1 MPTSPALL
9 TVLLLAVAAIPFI
22 YYLIAIYS
30 CIRFFGRPANHT
42 GGRAEF
48 TPPVSILKP
57 IRGLDPDAYE
67 NFASFCR
74 QDYPEYELVFCA
86 DANDPSL
93 PALERLAQDFPERQ
107 IRVLYGAG
115 RHATNDKVAKLTR
128 LVREAQYEYVVINDS
143 DVRARPD
150 YLRSVI
156 APMANPK
163 TGAVTCF
170 YVPAEDGNAI
180 DSLQSVGMMSDFYP
194 GIVVAWQLDG
204 IKFAL
209 GPTIATT
216 RTRLEGFGGY
226 EAIENRPGDDLLVGR
241 MIADQGYEVE
251 LLPYPVAT
259 VADFHS
265 LRELIHKRLRWIVVM
280 RHMRPWGHL
289 GLLLTQGLPWS
300 LAAIA
305 IHPTWMVAGA
315 YLGVYLALRMI
326 LTGLVYRGLRQPH
339 FWKRAWL
346 IAPWDAV
353 AFVVWLASFARRS
366 VRWRGSDY
374 YIRDGVLVPVAPAPM
389 E

>member
-1 MPTSPALL
+1 M
-9 TVLLLAVAAIPFI
+9 LLLAVAAIPFI
-22 YYLIAIYS
+22 YYCIAIYS
-30 CIRFFGRPANHT
+30 CVRFFRRTQNPA
-42 GGRAEF
+42 GSRGDF

-57 IRGLDPDAYE
+57 IRGLDSDAYE

-74 QDYPEYELVFCA
+74 QDYPDYEIVFCA
-86 DANDPSL
+86 GEDDPAV
-93 PALERLAQDFPERQ
+93 PVIERLAEEFPERK
-107 IRVLYGAG
+107 IRLLFGAG
-115 RHATNDKVAKLTR
+115 RRAANDKVAKLHR
-128 LVREAQYEYVVINDS
+128 LVSEAENEYVVISDS

-156 APMANPK
+156 APLANPK
-163 TGAVTCF
+163 IGAVTCF
-170 YVPAEDGNAI
+170 YVPAEDGNLV
-180 DSLQSVGMMSDFYP
+180 DRLQAVGMMSDFYP

-216 RTRLEGFGGY
+216 RTRLAGFGGY
-226 EAIENRPGDDLLVGR
+226 AAIENKPADDLLVGR
-241 MIADQGYEVE
+241 LIADQGYEVQ

-300 LAAIA
+300 LAAILT
-305 IHPTWMVAGA
+305 HPTAAVAA
-315 YLGVYLALRMI
+315 IYLGLYLGLRMTI
-326 LTGLVYRGLRQPH
+326 TGLVYRGLRQPH
-339 FWKRAWL
+339 FWKRAWM
-346 IAPWDAV
+346 IAAWDAV
-353 AFVVWLASFARRS
+353 AFVIWLASFARRS

-374 YIRDGVLVPVAPAPM
+374 YIRDGVLVPVGSA
-389 E
+389 ER